1 MGYTE
6 NKYDIVRTTIKSWR
20 NLKVAWDK
28 IDFALKDTEEGL
40 SKFLQ
45 NKIRDELWDDSINN
59 KVWHDIVQRFK
70 SIEERSETNIFL
82 ESSLISNGENLHNY
96 STPLEETNAWFHYK
110 NKLLKEYKFSIEATE
125 EIEKTTTRI
134 LNRLKPKTQA
144 DKPNK
149 GLVIG
154 NVQSGKTAN
163 MVALMTMAADWGW
176 NFFIIFS
183 GTIDNLRQQTLNR
196 LRNDL
201 RSDGSTIEWNLYDQL
216 SHKNSN
222 QLQDM
227 NLSSNNRSRYYTVVL
242 KNKTR
247 LNNLV
252 RWLNKDLNKKQQLK
266 VLIID
271 DEADQAGVN
280 TASIAESELSAINK
294 SIKQI
299 IFNKDH
305 KNKPT
310 NKGYFSMNYIGY
322 TATPYANV
330 LNESPD
336 DPESFFPDDFVATLQ
351 PSNEYF
357 GPKQFFGYEENDPI
371 DFINIIPND
380 HIKKVSLI
388 HKGESNLL
396 PESLKEAIAWF
407 YCSVGLM
414 RYKQYKKPLS
424 MLIHTSQRVNTHK
437 RISEAITKYLTKT
450 SHDDLLSFFETIY
463 IEQSSKVTVAQL
475 NEMFPEYPSEGIKDL
490 PPFSEFRDQVQ
501 YLIKEGLTNILIDQE
516 GDLEYSRKVHLCID
530 NSSSNTFTL
539 NENAH
544 VRLKYP
550 NKTDNLDYAS
560 AFIVVGGSTLSRGLT
575 IEGLVSTYFFRTV
588 TQADTLMQ
596 MARWFGYRRGY
607 ELLPRVWMSNIT
619 FDRFSFL
626 TQLDAELRSTIYWMD
641 TNALRP
647 AEFGVKIKNS
657 PKPSFMRVTSK
668 NKMQSA
674 MEIDIDYIGTQHQTI
689 NFYSEKE
696 KLYHNKNTATRF
708 IEYLNKNNKANFKS
722 YSTIWKDVD
731 YLKVFDF
738 LNELDVPETPSKLD
752 YKLLKKWYETSFNK
766 SGSHNWNVIF
776 AGTAKGKNVNL
787 GGHSVYTVNRSKFP
801 DKEDG
806 IIRLGVLRTSSDVIL
821 DVDRKDMPEHLYEL
835 YDNFKLKNIDIV
847 RNKAKLNKTPLLV
860 IYLVDKDSY
869 PQRAN
874 TSRVKLD
881 ALDHLIGTFIYIPT
895 GDEKTSYS
903 SKLKVRLNNANELE
917 EEVDEITS

>member
-110 NKLLKEYKFSIEATE
+110 NKLLNEYKFSIEATE

-176 NFFIIFS
+176 NFFITFS

-294 SIKQI
+294 SI
-299 IFNKDH
+299 
-305 KNKPT
+305 
-310 NKGYFSMNYIGY
+310 
-322 TATPYANV
+322 
-330 LNESPD
+330 
-336 DPESFFPDDFVATLQ
+336 
-351 PSNEYF
+351 
-357 GPKQFFGYEENDPI
+357 
-371 DFINIIPND
+371 
-380 HIKKVSLI
+380 
-388 HKGESNLL
+388 
-396 PESLKEAIAWF
+396 
-407 YCSVGLM
+407 
-414 RYKQYKKPLS
+414 
-424 MLIHTSQRVNTHK
+424 
-437 RISEAITKYLTKT
+437 
-450 SHDDLLSFFETIY
+450 
-463 IEQSSKVTVAQL
+463 
-475 NEMFPEYPSEGIKDL
+475 
-490 PPFSEFRDQVQ
+490 
-501 YLIKEGLTNILIDQE
+501 
-516 GDLEYSRKVHLCID
+516 
-530 NSSSNTFTL
+530 
-539 NENAH
+539 
-544 VRLKYP
+544 
-550 NKTDNLDYAS
+550 
-560 AFIVVGGSTLSRGLT
+560 
-575 IEGLVSTYFFRTV
+575 
-588 TQADTLMQ
+588 
-596 MARWFGYRRGY
+596 
-607 ELLPRVWMSNIT
+607 
-619 FDRFSFL
+619 
-626 TQLDAELRSTIYWMD
+626 
-641 TNALRP
+641 
-647 AEFGVKIKNS
+647 
-657 PKPSFMRVTSK
+657 
-668 NKMQSA
+668 
-674 MEIDIDYIGTQHQTI
+674 
-689 NFYSEKE
+689 
-696 KLYHNKNTATRF
+696 
-708 IEYLNKNNKANFKS
+708 
-722 YSTIWKDVD
+722 
-731 YLKVFDF
+731 
-738 LNELDVPETPSKLD
+738 
-752 YKLLKKWYETSFNK
+752 
-766 SGSHNWNVIF
+766 
-776 AGTAKGKNVNL
+776 
-787 GGHSVYTVNRSKFP
+787 
-801 DKEDG
+801 
-806 IIRLGVLRTSSDVIL
+806 
-821 DVDRKDMPEHLYEL
+821 
-835 YDNFKLKNIDIV
+835 
-847 RNKAKLNKTPLLV
+847 
-860 IYLVDKDSY
+860 
-869 PQRAN
+869 
-874 TSRVKLD
+874 
-881 ALDHLIGTFIYIPT
+881 
-895 GDEKTSYS
+895 
-903 SKLKVRLNNANELE
+903 
-917 EEVDEITS
+917 